1 MGNQD
6 ELTRAFGLRLRS
18 LRESKRW
25 TQELLA
31 ERARLHRTYVGGIER
46 GLRNPT
52 LRNIA
57 KLATALGVPISDLFA
72 GFDVSVGR
80 SQDQ

>member
-1 MGNQD
+1 MSNPD
-6 ELTRAFGLRLRS
+6 ELTRAFGLRLRR

-72 GFDVSVGR
+72 DFDVSVGR